1 MGDLFQ
7 RPAAQR
13 GLDCRVVDLAE
24 QRREP
29 ICLEDRHRPDDAICV
44 LPARARE
51 SENRELAEETGR
63 PIAAFDDGK
72 TLQQNAGISNI
83 VLA

>member
-1 MGDLFQ
+1 L
-7 RPAAQR
+7 
-13 GLDCRVVDLAE
+13 
-24 QRREP
+24 
-29 ICLEDRHRPDDAICV
+29 DDASCV

-51 SENRELAEETGR
+51 SANRELAEETGR
-63 PIAAFDDGK
+63 SIVAFDDGK